1 MGAETRFVI
10 VGGGLAAAQAAQT
23 LRSEGAAGPITLIS
37 DEDVLPYLRPPL
49 SKQYLQDEVPR
60 DSVFIHD
67 RGWYDEHAVEVRL
80 DSPAVRIEPD
90 HRIVLLSNGGRVP
103 YDRLLLATG
112 SSARRLDVPGAAL
125 EGVLSLR
132 TLGDCER
139 IRSALVAGQRMV
151 IVGAGWIGLEIA
163 AAARNA
169 GLDVTVLEVD
179 EYPLARVLGPKV
191 GALFADL
198 HATHGVRLLTE
209 DHAIE
214 FVGRSGRVA
223 TVRTHRGHVLPADVV
238 IVGVGAQPN
247 VDAASA
253 SGIPVSDGVVV
264 DEYLATEIPGVFA
277 AGDVASAFHRRY
289 GRHLRVEHWDNA
301 LNQGSAAALNMLGR
315 RAEYDRLP
323 FFYSDQY
330 DVGLEYT
337 GYAPP
342 GAVDRV
348 ILRGD
353 VDSFHFVAFWLSEH
367 RVLAAMNVNTWDV
380 RPHLESLIWSGI
392 EVDPR
397 ALADSDT
404 ELAEVST
411 N

>member
-1 MGAETRFVI
+1 MGAEIRFVI
-10 VGGGLAAAQAAQT
+10 VGGGLAAVQAAQT

-37 DEDVLPYLRPPL
+37 EEDLLPYLRPPL
-49 SKQYLQDEVPR
+49 SKQYLQGQVPR

-67 RGWYDEHAVEVRL
+67 RAWYDEHSVEVRV
-80 DSPAVRIEPD
+80 DSPAVRIDPD
-90 HRIVLLSNGGRVP
+90 HRIVLLSNGDRVP

-112 SSARRLDVPGAAL
+112 SSARHLDFPGAEL

-179 EYPLARVLGPKV
+179 EHPLARVLGPTV
-191 GALFADL
+191 GALFTDL
-198 HATHGVRLLTE
+198 HSAHGVRILTE
-209 DHAIE
+209 EHATE
-214 FVGRSGRVA
+214 FVEDSGRVA
-223 TVRTHRGHVLPADVV
+223 AVRTQRGQVFPADVV
-238 IVGVGAQPN
+238 IVGVGALPN
-247 VDAASA
+247 VDIAIA
-253 SGIPVSDGVVV
+253 SGIPVSNGVVV
-264 DEYLATEIPGVFA
+264 DEYLASEVPGLFA

-289 GRHLRVEHWDNA
+289 GHHLRVEHWDNA
-301 LNQGSAAALNMLGR
+301 LQQGRTAAVNMLGR

-330 DVGLEYT
+330 DVGLEYS
-337 GYAPP
+337 GHAPA
-342 GAVDRV
+342 GSFDRV

-353 VDSFHFVAFWLSEH
+353 VDTFRFVAFWLDGH
-367 RVLAAMNVNTWDV
+367 RVVAAMNVNTWDV

-392 EVDPR
+392 EVDSR
-397 ALADSDT
+397 ALADPDT
-404 ELAEVST
+404 DLTEVSMR
-411 N
+411 